1 MMNPFSFEMLEISSM
16 ICDKTIHDKVNHTP
30 ITIETNLPERLGDEI
45 LLDIYFVFGNELIK
59 AHFSNTFNE
68 EGVCRTFNSIDAKL
82 IFRNDSVDPKF
93 LAQYQL
99 KAREVEQKYW
109 SIEKG
114 YESNEIKSYPLRAFD
129 IGKSGGFN
137 FYVKIHESTLENM
150 DTACRVNPLDVK
162 IAVHH
167 PAEVISSKN
176 FFLVPTNKSVSFVV
190 NPKITRTS
198 ESLSSFGPAV

>member
-1 MMNPFSFEMLEISSM
+1 MNPFSLEMLEISSM
-16 ICDKTIHDKVNHTP
+16 ICDKNIHEKLNHTP
-30 ITIETNLPERLGDEI
+30 STIETNVPERLGDEI

-59 AHFSNTFNE
+59 IYYSNTLNN

-82 IFRNDSVDPKF
+82 IFRNDTVDPKF

-99 KAREVEQKYW
+99 RACEVEPNFW
-109 SIEKG
+109 DIEKG
-114 YESNEIKSYPLRAFD
+114 YESNKIGSYPLRAFD

-150 DTACRVNPLDVK
+150 DTTCRVNPLDVK

-167 PAEVISSKN
+167 PAEVTSSKN
-176 FFLVPTNKSVSFVV
+176 FFLVPHNKSVSFVI
-190 NPKITRTS
+190 NPKITKTS

>member
-1 MMNPFSFEMLEISSM
+1 MLEISSM
-16 ICDKTIHDKVNHTP
+16 ICDKDIHDKLNHTP
-30 ITIETNLPERLGDEI
+30 ITIETNVPERLGDEI

-59 AHFSNTFNE
+59 THSSNTLND
-68 EGVCRTFNSIDAKL
+68 EGVCRTVNSIDAEL
-82 IFRNDSVDPKF
+82 IFQNDSVDFKF
-93 LAQYQL
+93 LSQYQMR
-99 KAREVEQKYW
+99 AREVQPKFW

-129 IGKSGGFN
+129 VGKRGGLN
-137 FYVKIHESTLENM
+137 FYVKIHKSTLENM
-150 DTACRVNPLDVK
+150 DTSCRVNPLDVK